1 MPWPGVHL
9 VLSIALVR
17 RADLTSRAVPFLAR
31 TALQVFIIAAR
42 EFLDFAVFLF
52 YILVLLGSAVFAF
65 FQLTGGNFQFL
76 RFPDG
81 LSLMSRLTFG
91 GLHTSTPGLALA
103 GPVAHA
109 LGTNI
114 RRLYWPS
121 QRVAQHQGHSG
132 RAYCLTTK

>member
-1 MPWPGVHL
+1 MLCAVMC
-9 VLSIALVR
+9 S
-17 RADLTSRAVPFLAR
+17 AVPCCVLCSVCCV
-31 TALQVFIIAAR
+31 QVFIIAAR

-91 GLHTSTPGLALA
+91 KQALCT
-103 GPVAHA
+103 
-109 LGTNI
+109 LE
-114 RRLYWPS
+114 LL
-121 QRVAQHQGHSG
+121 QG
-132 RAYCLTTK
+132 

>member
-1 MPWPGVHL
+1 M
-9 VLSIALVR
+9 
-17 RADLTSRAVPFLAR
+17 
-31 TALQVFIIAAR
+31 QVFIIAAR

-91 GLHTSTPGLALA
+91 EQALCTLILVVEIMSGQRSTLAHIVAGAMGCQYLPAAQWRGAAPAVVSPSASFLALLATA
-103 GPVAHA
+103 GQPC
-109 LGTNI
+109 
-114 RRLYWPS
+114 WQS
-121 QRVAQHQGHSG
+121 
-132 RAYCLTTK
+132 